1 MKKAYQIPTLQITL
15 FETEEILNLSGG
27 SGNGIVVAPPS
38 GGSTEV
44 GGGLDIGW

>member
-1 MKKAYQIPTLQITL
+1 MKKTYEIPTLQISV
-15 FETEEILNLSGG
+15 FETEEILGLSGG
-27 SGNGIVVAPPS
+27 EGNGIVVAPPS